1 MKNAIFLYFL
11 FSSAV
16 LHLRGMKTVIIYE
29 SKYGSTE
36 KYAKDIGTRVGADVL
51 PFKKF
56 KWKTLNEYDIV
67 VFGSYIRG
75 GAITKINDFLQHWDE
90 TEGKAVIVF
99 GVGMALPTKESRDQL
114 ISSNVLYDLH
124 LRFYQFQG
132 NFDFSKLK
140 FPDNFM
146 FNQSIKLMKARPELG
161 GAPEQLDWIKENP
174 VNVYDQEKV
183 DRVVS
188 VIEKIK
194 IGEAS
199 K

>member
-1 MKNAIFLYFL
+1 MNEKCNIPIFL
-11 FSSAV
+11 FSSVV

-51 PFKKF
+51 PFRKF

-90 TEGKAVIVF
+90 MEGKAVIVF

-132 NFDFSKLK
+132 ILISQAQIPGQFHVQPINKTHES
-140 FPDNFM
+140 PPRIRW
-146 FNQSIKLMKARPELG
+146 SARTT
-161 GAPEQLDWIKENP
+161 
-174 VNVYDQEKV
+174 
-183 DRVVS
+183 
-188 VIEKIK
+188 
-194 IGEAS
+194 
-199 K
+199 